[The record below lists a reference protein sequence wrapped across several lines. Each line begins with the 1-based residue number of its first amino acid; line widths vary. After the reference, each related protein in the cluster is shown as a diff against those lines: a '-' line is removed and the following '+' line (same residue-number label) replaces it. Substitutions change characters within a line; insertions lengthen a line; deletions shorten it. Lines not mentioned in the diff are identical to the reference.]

1 MSFFRPKAGA
11 TRRLVLC
18 AKVYLRILRG
28 VKLRL
33 RRGLY
38 TEIAVR
44 YRSNFARKSRLG
56 TSAW

>member
-11 TRRLVLC
+11 TRHLVLC
-18 AKVYLRILRG
+18 AKVYLKKLRG
-28 VKLRL
+28 VMLRL
-33 RRGLY
+33 RRGLH

-44 YRSNFARKSRLG
+44 YRSNFARHRASG